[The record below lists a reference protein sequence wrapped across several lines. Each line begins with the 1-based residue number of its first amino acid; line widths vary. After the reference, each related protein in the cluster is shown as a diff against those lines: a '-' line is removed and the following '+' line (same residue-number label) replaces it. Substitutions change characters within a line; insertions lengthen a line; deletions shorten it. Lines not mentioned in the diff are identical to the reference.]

1 MERILITGGG
11 GFVGSHLAGYLR
23 RRRCLVR
30 VADIRFE
37 DHIPSSQI
45 PAGRKGRLW
54 QGTTKASA
62 MTSPLLFGP
71 VTA

>member
-1 MERILITGGG
+1 MERILVTGGG
-11 GFVGSHLAGYLR
+11 GFIGSHLARYLH

-45 PAGRKGRLW
+45 PASRKGPLW
-54 QGTTKASA
+54 QATANAFAT
-62 MTSPLLFGP
+62 TSPLLFGP
-71 VTA
+71 MTA